1 MRADGEH
8 ILNSDS
14 IPAYKGQLYIYT
26 LALNKV
32 LGIDINKAFI
42 WGKKYKTN
50 KIENKN
56 FMNKLGVINYD
67 TIDNEYI
74 NKTNLAIDWV
84 RELRKN
90 GTNWKLLP
98 MPSRF
103 ELYPNM
109 KNEKDGQWHSVKND
123 LNKRI
128 HEITNIWQCSV
139 KKRKLAHENNVFSWS
154 DILCNAEL
162 LGFNKTSQYYTVVNG
177 ILDMNRQTE
186 DLIRPIKILH
196 DRDNWDKL
204 PDNILEFYLDF
215 ETLNSNFGS
224 IIKEGVI
231 SYDDNQFIFLIGL
244 GYIKDG
250 VWTFKK
256 FLMNNKTK
264 YDEDLVFDK
273 FFAYVNYLLKIN
285 NKTIAK
291 FYHWSQAE
299 VISYNKFKSKN
310 NVIINDKHFIFYDL
324 YNIFIQEPILIKGA
338 LNFSLKTIA
347 KTLYNHNLIK
357 STWDTS
363 SPCSNGLNAMI
374 LANKLYDK
382 DLNVNNEPIMKE
394 IMYYNEIDCKVMYEI
409 HSLIKSY

>member
-1 MRADGEH
+1 
-8 ILNSDS
+8 
-14 IPAYKGQLYIYT
+14 
-26 LALNKV
+26 
-32 LGIDINKAFI
+32 
-42 WGKKYKTN
+42 
-50 KIENKN
+50 
-56 FMNKLGVINYD
+56 
-67 TIDNEYI
+67 
-74 NKTNLAIDWV
+74 
-84 RELRKN
+84 
-90 GTNWKLLP
+90 
-98 MPSRF
+98 
-103 ELYPNM
+103 
-109 KNEKDGQWHSVKND
+109 
-123 LNKRI
+123 
-128 HEITNIWQCSV
+128 
-139 KKRKLAHENNVFSWS
+139 
-154 DILCNAEL
+154 
-162 LGFNKTSQYYTVVNG
+162 
-177 ILDMNRQTE
+177 MNRQTE